1 MSIFILVPIPL
12 YLAAWKKIC
21 FNGFGNESHLCGE
34 FSGKQKAN
42 AKHILLLPGSSTS
55 LFCSTDTS
63 PRRTSLESE
72 LGPLLIPGLFPN
84 HPFLSTV
91 WSPPITPPFPP
102 PVTGGMA
109 HTEPSIFCRCDCS
122 LAQSATKRCLFLYAW
137 AKSRELRLKF
147 RYSYKVMTVAGQ
159 EGELWLPA
167 GGTASPGVSPSK
179 AFASIPTR
187 ELSHLTAESARWR
200 AESANWEALNA
211 RGEETALVT
220 RGAFQMA
227 PPQ

>member
-1 MSIFILVPIPL
+1 MVLETRVIFVENFL
-12 YLAAWKKIC
+12 
-21 FNGFGNESHLCGE
+21 
-34 FSGKQKAN
+34 
-42 AKHILLLPGSSTS
+42 GSRRQMQSTS
-55 LFCSTDTS
+55 CSSQDQAPPS
-63 PRRTSLESE
+63 SVAQIQVPEEHLWSQSLDPSSS
-72 LGPLLIPGLFPN
+72 LDYFQITLSWAQSDHLPL
-84 HPFLSTV
+84 
-91 WSPPITPPFPP
+91 PPPSPP